1 LNKHSWHSTGDIPTF
16 IGVKS
21 DGKLPDI
28 ENTLEMDMRFCDER
42 TTVLNGKEMKEE
54 SKMQVNEIQL
64 KVIALGLVPVFLILT
79 FALPKTASTAILLG
93 SVMITGFVVCFI
105 GMSMQ
110 KQEAKNDEDLL
121 EIPPKKRS

>member
-1 LNKHSWHSTGDIPTF
+1 
-16 IGVKS
+16 
-21 DGKLPDI
+21 
-28 ENTLEMDMRFCDER
+28 
-42 TTVLNGKEMKEE
+42 
-54 SKMQVNEIQL
+54 MQVNEIQL